1 MESNTKDAKVREGRE
16 GKPVPGIR
24 GCVERSRELTRN
36 SLSFVSFA
44 SFASF
49 AFIAALA
56 SVALPAVATTTV
68 CTVTVNSPDEREVLK
83 QSLPPDKY
91 DFVELVE
98 KGRPDWLRSACE
110 AKVQCDVLV
119 VSGHFAGTEFY
130 SSRFDSKET
139 LPVDEMERV
148 ACSDSCPDL
157 FSNLKEVYLFGCD
170 TLNPAPAHVASGEVA
185 RSLVRS
191 GRTPEEAQK
200 LARALGERYA
210 ESSRDHMR
218 RLFPDVP
225 VIYGFSSLAPL
236 GRVAGPMLRQHFA
249 SGIDEAV
256 GSGRVSK
263 RLLKLFGPSSMVA
276 TTGLRED
283 EPNADFRAQACR
295 FYDDRQ
301 TVADKVETIHELMAR
316 EPAEARLSLERIEKF
331 FATLTEADRA
341 SFVFNAAIARMAA
354 DMATR
359 AKWLD
364 FVRDGD
370 DPAVRIRMIALAR
383 TIGWLSASEQRAEQ
397 VRVAHDVLARSG
409 MGFGE
414 VDLICSLNR
423 DGALDGSVTEAG
435 LRRTPQAAGL
445 ACLGDRG
452 ARERVIAALA
462 SADEGEV
469 QVAQAYLRH
478 HPVTGNDEVRALVL
492 QIVGMKSGAAQVRA
506 LETLARLHVSDPA
519 ALDAL
524 TKLFAQTS
532 SPAVQ
537 RAIAEVFLRAGA
549 SEVSSPERAALLRS
563 HRLPVRGGP
572 DLVQVLLD
580 RMQGT

>member
-1 MESNTKDAKVREGRE
+1 M
-16 GKPVPGIR
+16 
-24 GCVERSRELTRN
+24 VEQATRHSHRFPLWTSVILRS
-36 SLSFVSFA
+36 SVVK
-44 SFASF
+44 
-49 AFIAALA
+49 AALLFA
-56 SVALPAVATTTV
+56 TLPAVAATTV

-83 QSLPPDKY
+83 QSLAADQY
-91 DFVELVE
+91 RFVELVE

-130 SSRFDSKET
+130 SSRFDAKET

-157 FSNLKEVYLFGCD
+157 FSHLKEVYLFGCD
-170 TLNPAPAHVASGEVA
+170 TLNPAPAHVATGEVA

-191 GRTPEEAQK
+191 GRAPEEAQK
-200 LARALGERYA
+200 IARALGERYA

-218 RLFPDVP
+218 RLFPNVP

-236 GRVAGPMLRQHFA
+236 GRVAGPMLKRHFEP
-249 SGIDEAV
+249 GIDEAM
-256 GSGRVSK
+256 GSGRVSA
-263 RLLKLFGPSSMVA
+263 RLLRLFGPSSMVA
-276 TTGLRED
+276 TTGLRDD
-283 EPNADFRAQACR
+283 EPNADFRAEACR
-295 FYDDRQ
+295 FYDDRRS
-301 TVADKVETIHELMAR
+301 VADKVDTIHELMAR

-331 FATLTEADRA
+331 FATAAAADRD
-341 SFVFNAAIARMAA
+341 SSDYEAAIARLAG
-354 DMATR
+354 DLATR
-359 AKWLD
+359 TRWID
-364 FVRDGD
+364 FVRDAD

-383 TIGWLSASEQRAEQ
+383 TIGWLSPAEQRAEQ
-397 VRVAHDVLARSG
+397 ARVVHDVLAHNG
-409 MGFGE
+409 MGYGE

-423 DGALDGSVTEAG
+423 DGALDGSMKDVSFS
-435 LRRTPQAAGL
+435 RTPQSAGL
-445 ACLGDRG
+445 ACLGDGG
-452 ARERVIAALA
+452 ARQKVIAALA

-492 QIVGMKSGAAQVRA
+492 RIVRMPASAAQVRA
-506 LETLARLHVSDPA
+506 LETLARLHVADRE

-524 TKLFAQTS
+524 TKLFSETS

-537 RAIAEVFLRAGA
+537 RAIAEVFLRGGA
-549 SEVSSPERAALLRS
+549 AEVASPERIAQLRA